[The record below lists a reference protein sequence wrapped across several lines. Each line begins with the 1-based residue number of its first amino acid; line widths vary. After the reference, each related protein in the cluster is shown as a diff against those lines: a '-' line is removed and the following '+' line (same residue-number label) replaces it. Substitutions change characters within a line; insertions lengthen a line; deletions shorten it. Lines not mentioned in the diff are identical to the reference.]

1 VDPLVSG
8 IVNKLKSEGKNS
20 FKEFFVPEA
29 YMELRQGLGRLIR
42 SEEDSGKV
50 LILDNRIVLE
60 HYGKTFARIWNN
72 KQRLVGSVEEVKSA
86 IK

>member
-1 VDPLVSG
+1 M
-8 IVNKLKSEGKNS
+8 NKLKSEGKNS

-60 HYGKTFARIWNN
+60 HYGKTFVRIWNN
-72 KQRLVGSVEEVKSA
+72 KQRVVGSIEEVKSA
-86 IK
+86 VK